1 MFCLIFLTWR
11 VSTLGGK
18 AKSLLHSYSN
28 STGIMMEN
36 TSPGISPTSLNVDGS
51 KKVRS
56 DRGHRSR
63 ACAMC
68 MQSHNYIH
76 GHWLGLEP
84 AHNNWALN
92 KGEFNSN
99 HLI

>member
-28 STGIMMEN
+28 STRIMMEIQA
-36 TSPGISPTSLNVDGS
+36 PGFHPHPSTWMES

-84 AHNNWALN
+84 ADNN
-92 KGEFNSN
+92 
-99 HLI
+99 